1 MPMSPSTA
9 FKGGPKEELST
20 REQEKQESKLAS
32 SLGPRGMS
40 QDQMM
45 GKPEFNALLSGMK
58 GKISGAVG
66 GFLKRLTG
74 TKKA

>member
-1 MPMSPSTA
+1 MSPPTA

-45 GKPEFNALLSGMK
+45 GKPEIKALLSGMK
-58 GKISGAVG
+58 GKIGGAVG
-66 GFLKRLTG
+66 GFFNRLKG
-74 TKKA
+74 PKKA